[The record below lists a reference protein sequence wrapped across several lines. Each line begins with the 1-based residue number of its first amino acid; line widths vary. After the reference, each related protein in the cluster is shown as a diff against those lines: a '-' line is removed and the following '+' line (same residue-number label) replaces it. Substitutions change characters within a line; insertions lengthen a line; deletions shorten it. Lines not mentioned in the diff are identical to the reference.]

1 MMMNILK
8 TMMMA
13 TITTKV
19 IVMMM
24 ESWLSPWK
32 WFKVIGV
39 LLTSC
44 LFSRLHRLD
53 KYSPGICL
61 YIDGAE
67 VGAECC
73 WVLDILVI
81 KQSSPVL
88 PSSPDRA
95 WSQHWEHPTSH
106 TTASLMKNVFFV
118 YLLGIQSSPNR
129 QFLYSSWATIIQLG
143 VSVWKVVE
151 DGIPGSCAHS
161 LL

>member
-1 MMMNILK
+1 MIILTRTMTMKTLMMMMMMNILT
-8 TMMMA
+8 TMMMS
-13 TITTKV
+13 TIRTKV
-19 IVMMM
+19 IVMMV

-53 KYSPGICL
+53 KYSPGICF

-95 WSQHWEHPTSH
+95 WSQHWEHTTFHS
-106 TTASLMKNVFFV
+106 TASLMKNVFFA
-118 YLLGIQSSPNR
+118 YLLRIQSSPNR
-129 QFLYSSWATIIQLG
+129 QFLYSSGQQ
-143 VSVWKVVE
+143 VFS
-151 DGIPGSCAHS
+151 
-161 LL
+161 